1 MSKGGAHF
9 TSQELALVLSHYDIG
24 IIQQIKPLV
33 AGNRRA
39 PKQIIISDTGRYLL
53 KRRAKGKDDRYR
65 VAFAHAVQ
73 QHLKE
78 KNFPVSR
85 LIHTRD
91 ENNTFLEAD
100 NHLYELFEFVS
111 GIRFE
116 GKTESVVDA
125 GSVLAKFHNFLRD
138 FSYQPMPL
146 KGSFHNSRA
155 VRGYLK
161 KIGSE
166 KNNGQVDKS
175 LRKTTESLMIMYN
188 NTSVN
193 INQLGFD
200 DWPDQIVHGDWH
212 PGNMLFSGGKIVAV
226 VDFDSLKVS
235 SALTDLANGALQ
247 FSIVGGRPNPADW
260 PDYLDQSKLVHFIY
274 GYCEVKKL
282 EDRELKTLPDLM
294 IETLIAEAVLPIAAT
309 GFFVNLSGTDFLAM
323 IQRKCSWIDKNR
335 RTLYEAIEHS
345 LKDLPNDRR

>member
-91 ENNTFLEAD
+91 ENNTFLELAG
-100 NHLYELFEFVS
+100 HLYELFEFVS
-111 GIRFE
+111 GVRFE
-116 GKTESVVDA
+116 GRTESIVDSGA
-125 GSVLAKFHNFLRD
+125 VLAKFHKFLSD

-146 KGSFHNSRA
+146 KGSFHDSRA
-155 VRGYLK
+155 VRGHLK

-166 KNNGQVDKS
+166 KNNGQADSS
-175 LRKTTESLMIMYN
+175 LRKTTTSLTTMYN
-188 NTSVN
+188 NSSVS

-226 VDFDSLKVS
+226 LDFDSLKVS
-235 SALTDLANGALQ
+235 STLTDLANGALQ
-247 FSIVGGRPNPADW
+247 FSIVAGRPNPADW
-260 PDYLDQSKLVHFIY
+260 PDYLDQAKLIQFLN
-274 GYCEVKKL
+274 GYQQVIKL
-282 EDRELKTLPDLM
+282 EKDKLNSLVDLM
-294 IETLIAEAVLPIAAT
+294 IETIIAEAILPVAAT
-309 GFFVNLSGTDFLAM
+309 GFFGNLSGIDFLRM
-323 IQRKCSWIDKNR
+323 ICRKAEWLNGNR
-335 RTLYEAIEHS
+335 DLLTEAICS
-345 LKDLPNDRR
+345 

>member
-91 ENNTFLEAD
+91 ENNTFLELAG
-100 NHLYELFEFVS
+100 HLYELFEFVS
-111 GIRFE
+111 GVRFE
-116 GKTESVVDA
+116 GRTESIVDSGA
-125 GSVLAKFHNFLRD
+125 VLAKFHKFLSD

-146 KGSFHNSRA
+146 KGSFHDSRA
-155 VRGYLK
+155 VRGHLK

-166 KNNGQVDKS
+166 KNNGQADSS
-175 LRKTTESLMIMYN
+175 LRKTTTSLTTMYN
-188 NTSVN
+188 NSSVS

-226 VDFDSLKVS
+226 LDFDSLKVS
-235 SALTDLANGALQ
+235 STLTDLANGALQ
-247 FSIVGGRPNPADW
+247 FSIVAGRPNPADW
-260 PDYLDQSKLVHFIY
+260 PDYLDQSRLVHFIY

-282 EDRELKTLPDLM
+282 QDGQLKTLPDLM
-294 IETLIAEAVLPIAAT
+294 IETLIAEAVLPIATT
-309 GFFVNLSGTDFLAM
+309 GFFVNLSGADFLKM

-335 RTLYEAIEHS
+335 KTLSEAIEHA
-345 LKDLPNDRR
+345 LQDLPK

>member
-1 MSKGGAHF
+1 
-9 TSQELALVLSHYDIG
+9 
-24 IIQQIKPLV
+24 
-33 AGNRRA
+33 
-39 PKQIIISDTGRYLL
+39 
-53 KRRAKGKDDRYR
+53 
-65 VAFAHAVQ
+65 
-73 QHLKE
+73 
-78 KNFPVSR
+78 

-91 ENNTFLEAD
+91 ENTFLEAD

-111 GIRFE
+111 GTRFE

-155 VRGYLK
+155 VRGHLK
-161 KIGSE
+161 EISSE
-166 KNNGQVDKS
+166 KNGQADKS
-175 LRKTTESLMIMYN
+175 LRKTAESLMTMYN
-188 NTSVN
+188 NSSVN

-335 RTLYEAIEHS
+335 RILYEAIEHS
-345 LKDLPNDRR
+345 LKDLHNER

>member
-91 ENNTFLEAD
+91 ENNTFLELAG
-100 NHLYELFEFVS
+100 HLYELFEFVS
-111 GIRFE
+111 GVRFE
-116 GKTESVVDA
+116 GRTESIVDSGA
-125 GSVLAKFHNFLRD
+125 VLAKFHKFLSD

-146 KGSFHNSRA
+146 KGSFHDSRA
-155 VRGYLK
+155 VRGHLK

-166 KNNGQVDKS
+166 KNNGQADSS
-175 LRKTTESLMIMYN
+175 LRKTTTSLTTMYN
-188 NTSVN
+188 NSSVS

-226 VDFDSLKVS
+226 LDFDSLKVS
-235 SALTDLANGALQ
+235 STLTDLANGALQ
-247 FSIVGGRPNPADW
+247 FSIVAGRPNPADW
-260 PDYLDQSKLVHFIY
+260 PDYLDQSRLVHFIY

-282 EDRELKTLPDLM
+282 QDSQLKTLLDLM

-309 GFFVNLSGTDFLAM
+309 GFFANLSGADFLKM

-335 RTLYEAIEHS
+335 KTLSEAIEHA
-345 LKDLPNDRR
+345 LQDLPK